1 VAAEIARAVS
11 SAGRRDPG
19 ERRWALGVLAF
30 TMVIGSAVL
39 VVAIVEIVLISLGL
53 APVIDVVLG
62 LIVVWLVVTLG
73 SGWLTRG

>member
-1 VAAEIARAVS
+1 
-11 SAGRRDPG
+11 
-19 ERRWALGVLAF
+19 
-30 TMVIGSAVL
+30 MVIGSAVL
-39 VVAIVEIVLISLGL
+39 VVAILEIVLTSLGL

>member
-1 VAAEIARAVS
+1 M
-11 SAGRRDPG
+11 
-19 ERRWALGVLAF
+19 ERRRALGVPAF

-39 VVAIVEIVLISLGL
+39 VVAILEIVLVSLGL

-62 LIVVWLVVTLG
+62 LVAVWLVVTLV